1 MKRLKEKFPRRTAL
15 FLRTTALAGALA
27 VSAGMSAAFAE
38 PLVYVPMG
46 SLGKIL
52 VVDAATD
59 KIVNT
64 INGVPAIHGLAET
77 PDGRFLVA
85 GSLAGRKAGSKAPP
99 KPEKM
104 SDEDHAAHH
113 SSASGSMSGMMGN
126 DNKTGKTIS
135 TVSIIQTKDLS
146 IVRRIDVP
154 GAVHHVAVSPDGKF
168 AAVTLIK
175 QGAISI
181 IDLATYKVV
190 ATIKTGAKPNYT
202 LFSPVNGRIYVSN
215 TAGNTISEIDPATWS
230 LRRNIPVGKGP
241 GHLALSGDSQNLYVA
256 NDNDGTVS
264 EVDLK
269 DGDTDRTFTIGKKL
283 HGIDVSNDA
292 KTLFVSALAQ
302 NKLVAIDLKTTQ
314 QRSVKVTTPYHL
326 ATIGKTGKLYVS
338 SANKPD
344 IKVIDQTSLAVLG
357 TISIGGKG
365 HQMALPPGS

>member
-1 MKRLKEKFPRRTAL
+1 MKFRVEKSRRKTAL
-15 FLRTTALAGALA
+15 FLRTTALAGVVAL
-27 VSAGMSAAFAE
+27 SAGMQTAFAE

-64 INGVPAIHGLAET
+64 IKGVAAIHGLAET

-113 SSASGSMSGMMGN
+113 SAASGSMSGMMGN
-126 DNKTGKTIS
+126 DKKAGKTIS
-135 TVSIIQTKDLS
+135 TVSIIQIKDLS

-190 ATIKTGAKPNYT
+190 ATIKTGARPNST
-202 LFSPVNGRIYVSN
+202 LFSPVNGGIYVSN
-215 TAGNTISEIDPATWS
+215 AGSNTVSEINPANWS
-230 LRRNIPVGKGP
+230 VHRNIPVGKEP

-256 NDNDGTVS
+256 NDKDGTVS
-264 EVDLK
+264 EIDLK
-269 DGDTDRTFTIGKKL
+269 DGDAERTFTIGKKL
-283 HGIDVSNDA
+283 HGIDMSNDA

-314 QRSVKVTTPYHL
+314 QRSVKITAPYHL
-326 ATIGKTGKLYVS
+326 ATIGKTEKLYVS
-338 SANKPD
+338 SATKPN
-344 IKVIDQTSLAVLG
+344 ITVVDQTSLAALG
-357 TISIGGKG
+357 TITIGGKG